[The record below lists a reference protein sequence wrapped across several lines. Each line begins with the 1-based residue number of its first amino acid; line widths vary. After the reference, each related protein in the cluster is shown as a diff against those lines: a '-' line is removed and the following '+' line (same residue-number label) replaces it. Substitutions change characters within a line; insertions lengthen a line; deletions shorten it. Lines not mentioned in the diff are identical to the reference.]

1 MEERETN
8 PRLSKAAEKKINTD
22 LKYIGEHSQ
31 GIPANQNSVQIAQA
45 NLLLPT
51 FFFFCLSSTLLPL
64 LIALEVH
71 FYFKPS
77 RALFVSKHKLLKIKL
92 EKKTL

>member
-45 NLLLPT
+45 N
-51 FFFFCLSSTLLPL
+51 
-64 LIALEVH
+64 
-71 FYFKPS
+71 
-77 RALFVSKHKLLKIKL
+77 
-92 EKKTL
+92 